1 MNIVVLPYNYPNI
14 YSDISAIFI
23 QDQAQAMSNLGLDVR
38 VVGAVPI
45 SLKQVFKRKK
55 IYFGNVKYVKN
66 NVSVRLFLYPSVP
79 KLKKLNNFFRNV
91 INNFL
96 LNKSHK
102 HKPID
107 VIHVHNSIAG
117 KSAFN
122 MYEKKHIPY
131 IITEH
136 SSAYVRNL
144 VSKKEIVEYRNIYEY
159 ASYRIAVSKQF
170 CAVLKDI
177 FALEFTYI
185 PNIVNQ
191 DFFFRKPKKTK
202 KEIIF
207 INVANLLKNKN
218 QELLIKAFAKKFRE
232 ENVKLHILG
241 AGPEYNNLQNLIIK
255 LNVKDKIILFGKSN
269 RDKVIYELQKS
280 DVFVLSSIYETFGVV
295 LIEAM
300 ACGLPVVST
309 KCGGPESI
317 ITNKNLGE
325 LVESN
330 IDELSAA
337 MYKVYNNLRAYDN
350 NEISNFVEDNFSEKV
365 IANKLNNILNN
376 VVLLN
381 GKMFNKG

>member
-1 MNIVVLPYNYPNI
+1 M
-14 YSDISAIFI
+14 
-23 QDQAQAMSNLGLDVR
+23 
-38 VVGAVPI
+38 
-45 SLKQVFKRKK
+45 
-55 IYFGNVKYVKN
+55 
-66 NVSVRLFLYPSVP
+66 
-79 KLKKLNNFFRNV
+79 
-91 INNFL
+91 
-96 LNKSHK
+96 
-102 HKPID
+102 
-107 VIHVHNSIAG
+107 
-117 KSAFN
+117 
-122 MYEKKHIPY
+122 
-131 IITEH
+131 
-136 SSAYVRNL
+136 
-144 VSKKEIVEYRNIYEY
+144 
-159 ASYRIAVSKQF
+159 
-170 CAVLKDI
+170 
-177 FALEFTYI
+177 
-185 PNIVNQ
+185 
-191 DFFFRKPKKTK
+191 
-202 KEIIF
+202 
-207 INVANLLKNKN
+207 
-218 QELLIKAFAKKFRE
+218 
-232 ENVKLHILG
+232 
-241 AGPEYNNLQNLIIK
+241 
-255 LNVKDKIILFGKSN
+255 NVKDKIILFGKSN